1 MYYNNIS
8 DFEALM
14 STPDNSADKK
24 SPAGDAFAII
34 ASLALALVAISIV
47 FN

>member
-14 STPDNSADKK
+14 STPDNTADN
-24 SPAGDAFAII
+24 SPASDALAII
-34 ASLALALVAISIV
+34 ASLALALITISIV